1 MRIRLKGK
9 RALVTGGA
17 VGIGYAVVERFLREG
32 AAVAFCDINAEGCS
46 RAAGQ
51 LSGAKVKGIVGDVA
65 RSSDAQ
71 RIVEQAATFLGGIDI
86 LVNNA
91 GIEIQR
97 PILDTTD
104 EDWERQ
110 MAVNAGGVY
119 RMSKFA
125 VPILI
130 KAGGGSIVNIG
141 SIAGFLGFKSLGG
154 YGASKSAMVQFTR
167 NMASEFAEY
176 KIRVNSINPGVVDT
190 PMMEASARALAPPG
204 VDWREVTK
212 MFVERQLIKRPS
224 TPAEIA
230 YAVLFFVDD
239 EAGFITG
246 ADLMVDGGF
255 TVA

>member
-1 MRIRLKGK
+1 MRLKGK

-17 VGIGYAVVERFLREG
+17 AGIGYAIVERFLQEG

-46 RAAGQ
+46 RAVAQ
-51 LSGAKVKGIVGDVA
+51 LSGKGKVKGIVGDVA
-65 RSSDAQ
+65 KSSDAQ
-71 RIVEQAATFLGGIDI
+71 RIVEQAAAFLGGLDI

-97 PILDTTD
+97 PILDTSD

-125 VPILI
+125 VPVLI

-154 YGASKSAMVQFTR
+154 YGASKSAMAQFTR
-167 NMASEFAEY
+167 HMASEFAEH
-176 KIRVNSINPGVVDT
+176 KIRVNSVNPGVVDT

-204 VDWREVTK
+204 VDWREVTE
-212 MFVERQLIKRPS
+212 MFLGRQLIRRPGS
-224 TPAEIA
+224 AAEIA

-246 ADLMVDGGF
+246 TDLTVDGGF
-255 TVA
+255 TVS